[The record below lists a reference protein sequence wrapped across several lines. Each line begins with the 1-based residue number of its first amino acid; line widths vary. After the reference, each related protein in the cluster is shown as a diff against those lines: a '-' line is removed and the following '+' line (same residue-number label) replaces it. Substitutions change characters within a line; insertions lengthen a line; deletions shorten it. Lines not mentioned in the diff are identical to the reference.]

1 MNFQNRTN
9 VRTGGLTDWK
19 ALVMALAVVFN
30 TIGPSL
36 AAETPDAEPPPA
48 NAGAEDTT
56 KPSAKPTPDAPK
68 SNEIEAIEVRSVAV
82 DENIMPTSMSSTS
95 TYGLDLGV
103 METPRNT
110 TMLSH
115 AQLDNVNLQ
124 DPRGFSYLTSSA
136 YTDSAFGGPN
146 VPRIRG
152 QEGDVFINGMRSSF
166 TSGGY
171 GPPLSY
177 NSIETIDI
185 TKGPASVIA
194 GPGPGV
200 GGSVDF
206 ITKVPDAAAF
216 KGSVTGEASSLG
228 VKRWNADFG
237 GPIEGSSLAWRV
249 SYSGEQSRSYFT
261 GHFLEEESFYGV
273 LVGHPSDTYS
283 FQFNSEVT
291 YAHYQEDVGINRV
304 NQALIDDR
312 AYLTGAVPNADI
324 YGFGTVLT
332 LGNPV
337 YLNPKIT
344 LDESAGTSALALL
357 YNAQL
362 IQTWQLGTF
371 GSVVNNTFFNYEN
384 RDNQAEYY
392 YADSSKGSWTLENRA
407 GVTTK
412 FDWRVAG
419 LNIGNEINFGTS
431 LRFAHVN
438 YISNFSSE
446 PVSAYDL
453 TGPGS
458 SFVFPA
464 ANQAADDSVPYV
476 AAMGR
481 VQYGTSGRDSINAG
495 NSSISNLYDAALYF
509 EHRLLFTPELSVL
522 YGARL
527 DLAHANER
535 DPLPEVPGAFTATD
549 LPAAVSTPWYGIS
562 NANFSPLYQFED
574 WASAYLTFDYTQS
587 ISGAS
592 GDGGVGTY
600 AGDPSATF
608 RQDSRLTEAG
618 LKFSL
623 LNKTLFIGSAVFDQ
637 RRLVPAG
644 PNGVESVQAKIR
656 GVETE
661 LNYQPNGNVFFTASY
676 SFIRT
681 QLTAP
686 DSFYN
691 FPAYAGTFIDG
702 AASLIVWQPNQSA
715 NDPGVPEQTFN
726 LLGNYQFNS
735 GFGMRLGLQAT
746 GPIDTTSSG
755 FINVAATNAAAA
767 NDGFGTLLG
776 PGGIVPAS
784 VVGANGYYQTPR
796 IPWQYT
802 VNLVGYYKAG
812 PYDIKLSIYNLL
824 DHRNWQSSPPY
835 YGNDFLVQSDPL
847 AVDLTVRYKF

>member
-1 MNFQNRTN
+1 MRLHKEAGAPA
-9 VRTGGLTDWK
+9 RARMAGLP
-19 ALVMALAVVFN
+19 LAVVVLF
-30 TIGPSL
+30 GAVS
-36 AAETPDAEPPPA
+36 ATPVHA
-48 NAGAEDTT
+48 DT
-56 KPSAKPTPDAPK
+56 ADAPAATGNPAPK
-68 SNEIEAIEVRSVAV
+68 PKDPNEIEAIEVRSVAV
-82 DENIMPTSMSSTS
+82 DENIMPTSLSSSS

-103 METPRNT
+103 MDTPRNT

-124 DPRGFSYLTSSA
+124 DPRGFSQLTSSA

-152 QEGDVFINGMRSSF
+152 QVGDVFVNGMRSSF

-177 NSIETIDI
+177 NSIETINI

-206 ITKVPDAAAF
+206 ITKLPDAAQF
-216 KGSVTGEASSLG
+216 KGSLTGEVSDLG
-228 VKRWNADFG
+228 VRRWNADVG
-237 GPIEGSSLAWRV
+237 GPIEGSSLAWRI
-249 SYSGEQSRSYFT
+249 SYSGEESHSYFT
-261 GHFLEEESFYGV
+261 GHFLDEQSFYGV
-273 LVGHPSDTYS
+273 IVGHPSDTYS
-283 FQFNSEVT
+283 FQFNSELT

-312 AYLTGAVPNADI
+312 SYLTGSVPNADI
-324 YGFGTVLT
+324 FGFGTFLT

-337 YLNPKIT
+337 YLNPKLT
-344 LDESAGTSALALL
+344 LDQSPGTSARALL

-362 IQTWQLGTF
+362 IQTWQLGSF
-371 GSVVNNTFFNYEN
+371 GSAMNNTFFNYEN

-392 YADSSKGSWTLENRA
+392 YADSSRGSWTLENRA
-407 GVTTK
+407 GITTQ
-412 FDWRVAG
+412 FDWHLADHT
-419 LNIGNEINFGTS
+419 IGNQINVGTS

-458 SFVFPA
+458 SFIFPA
-464 ANQAADDSVPYV
+464 ANQSGDDAVPYV
-476 AAMGR
+476 AALGR
-481 VQYGTSGRDSINAG
+481 IQYGVSGRDSINAG

-509 EHRLLFTPELSVL
+509 EHRLLFTPELSLL

-535 DPLPEVPGAFTATD
+535 DPLPEVPGAFTATT

-562 NANFSPLYQFED
+562 NANLSPVYQIAD
-574 WASAYLTFDYTQS
+574 WASVYLTYDYTQS

-608 RQDSRLTEAG
+608 RQDSRLAEAG
-618 LKFSL
+618 LKLSL
-623 LNKTLFIGSAVFDQ
+623 LNKSLFIGSAVFDQ

-644 PNGVESVQAKIR
+644 PNGTASVAAKIR
-656 GVETE
+656 GIETE

-681 QLTAP
+681 LLSVP

-691 FPAYAGTFIDG
+691 FPAYSGNFIDG
-702 AASLIVWQPNQSA
+702 AASVIVWQPNQSS
-715 NDPGVPEQTFN
+715 NDPGVPQQTFN
-726 LLGNYQFNS
+726 LLGNYQLNS
-735 GFGMRLGLQAT
+735 GFGARLGLQAT

-755 FINVAATNAAAA
+755 YINVAATNALAA

-776 PGGIVPAS
+776 PGGIVPTS
-784 VVGANGYYQTPR
+784 VVGANGYYQTPH

-802 VNLVGYYKAG
+802 VNLAGYYKAG
-812 PYDIKLSIYNLL
+812 PYYVKLSIYNLT
-824 DHRNWQSSPPY
+824 DRRNWQSSPPY
-835 YGNDFLVQSDPL
+835 YGNDFLVQSDPRSF
-847 AVDLTVRYKF
+847 DLTLRYKF